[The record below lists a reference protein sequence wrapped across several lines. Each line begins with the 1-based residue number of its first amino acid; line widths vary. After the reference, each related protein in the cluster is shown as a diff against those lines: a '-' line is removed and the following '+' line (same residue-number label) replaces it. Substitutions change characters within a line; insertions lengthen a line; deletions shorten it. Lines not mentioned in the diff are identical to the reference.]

1 MVEIKE
7 YFHDLEEMVRVI
19 GKKYFVDPL
28 EERVGGREVKYWNVL
43 MGVFTYI
50 GRKNALLIGNPGT
63 GKTTFASVISSA
75 ISGLPFDLFDNLKIV
90 GHPEQTKDTM
100 LARVDLGRLA
110 EEGVVWQPVVYL
122 PSIIIDE
129 INRLPPGKQ
138 SILLEFVR
146 TGTVEHLGKYF
157 SRDKPAFF
165 ATQNFDGPGT
175 YPLPSP
181 QLDRFDIS
189 LEFQPGPAYIQ
200 DLILQANSRINKEL
214 KDPAVTKEIVSYLLS
229 KDRSIEE
236 KLEYLN
242 KKSRELRKK
251 RTNLPSIEPL
261 DEYML
266 DYVYNLEYTPDAITF
281 LHCIW
286 EEINT
291 TKLYGTNRRSD
302 PRDYSEHNK
311 VFASSKVNEG
321 ISPRFW
327 SSAKYYAGA
336 LALYLGDKEVD
347 FEHVWA
353 IAPYVLSHRLEF
365 TDDYRATYAQQKRLR
380 GEREEMDLTR
390 RLLEEI
396 KQNYDNVSYDIKLL
410 DAFLSGNLESRRL
423 GEVEKVLKGPEPDH
437 PLFKVY
443 YNEAKKRFFHNP
455 R

>member
-7 YFHDLEEMVRVI
+7 YFRNLEKMVYLI
-19 GKKYFVDPL
+19 GENYFVDPL
-28 EERVGGREVKYWNVL
+28 EERVGGKKVKHWNVL

-50 GRKNALLIGNPGT
+50 GRKNAILRGNPGT
-63 GKTTFASVISSA
+63 GKTTFASVISSV
-75 ISGLPFDLFDNLKIV
+75 ISGLPFDLFDTQKIQ
-90 GHPEQTKDTM
+90 GHPDQTKDTM
-100 LARVDLGRLA
+100 LARADLGRLA
-110 EEGVVWQPVVYL
+110 EEGVVWQPVLYL

-157 SRDKPAFF
+157 SRNKPAFF
-165 ATQNFDGPGT
+165 ATENFNGPGT

-200 DLILQANSRINKEL
+200 DLILKANSKINRDL
-214 KDPAVTKEIVSYLLS
+214 KDPAVTKEIVTYLLS

-242 KKSRELRKK
+242 KKSRELRNK
-251 RTNLPSIEPL
+251 RTNLPSIECL
-261 DEYML
+261 DEDML

-281 LHCIW
+281 LSCIW

-302 PRDYSEHNK
+302 PRDYSQHNK

-327 SSAKYYAGA
+327 SSIKYYAGM
-336 LALYLGDKEVD
+336 LALYLGDEKVD
-347 FEHVWA
+347 IEHVQTV
-353 IAPYVLSHRLEF
+353 APYVLSHRLEF
-365 TDDYRATYAQQKRLR
+365 TDDYKATYAQQKRLR
-380 GEREEMDLTR
+380 GECEEMDLTR

-423 GEVEKVLKGPEPDH
+423 GEVKKVLNGPEPDH
-437 PLFKVY
+437 PLLKVY
-443 YNEAKKRFFHNP
+443 YQEAKKKIYFS
-455 R
+455 